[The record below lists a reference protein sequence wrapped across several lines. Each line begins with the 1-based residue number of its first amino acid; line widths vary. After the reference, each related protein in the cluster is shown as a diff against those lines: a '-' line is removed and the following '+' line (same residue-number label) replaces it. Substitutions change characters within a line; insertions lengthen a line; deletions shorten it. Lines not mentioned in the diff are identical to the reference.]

1 MAELG
6 RSLGELAMD
15 MIAHI
20 GTLRWNGLVFGI
32 IVVVMAHLSAATN
45 AVRLDE
51 PWPIEPWPAGP
62 WPMLLSSEPVS
73 LDPGVAL
80 LHQRAN
86 GSLDKLVHS
95 ARAPEQ
101 PL

>member
-6 RSLGELAMD
+6 RSLGELAMT

-20 GTLRWNGLVFGI
+20 DTRRRNGLVLGI
-32 IVVVMAHLSAATN
+32 FVAVMAHLSAATD
-45 AVRLDE
+45 AGRLDE
-51 PWPIEPWPAGP
+51 PWPIKSWPIES

-86 GSLDKLVHS
+86 GSLDKLVQS

>member
-1 MAELG
+1 MT
-6 RSLGELAMD
+6 

-20 GTLRWNGLVFGI
+20 DTRRRNGLVLGI
-32 IVVVMAHLSAATN
+32 IVVVMAHLSAATD
-45 AVRLDE
+45 AGRLEE
-51 PWPIEPWPAGP
+51 PWPIKSWPIKS
-62 WPMLLSSEPVS
+62 WPIESWPIESWPVLLSSEPVS

-86 GSLDKLVHS
+86 GSLDKLVQS

>member
-1 MAELG
+1 MT
-6 RSLGELAMD
+6 

-20 GTLRWNGLVFGI
+20 DTRRRNGLVLGI
-32 IVVVMAHLSAATN
+32 FVVVMAHLSAATD
-45 AVRLDE
+45 AGRLDE
-51 PWPIEPWPAGP
+51 PWPIES

>member
-1 MAELG
+1 MT
-6 RSLGELAMD
+6 

-20 GTLRWNGLVFGI
+20 DTRRRNGLVFGI
-32 IVVVMAHLSAATN
+32 FVVVMAHLSAATN
-45 AVRLDE
+45 ADRPVE
-51 PWPIEPWPAGP
+51 P

-73 LDPGVAL
+73 IDPGVARL
-80 LHQRAN
+80 QQRAN
-86 GSLDKLVHS
+86 GSLDKLVQS